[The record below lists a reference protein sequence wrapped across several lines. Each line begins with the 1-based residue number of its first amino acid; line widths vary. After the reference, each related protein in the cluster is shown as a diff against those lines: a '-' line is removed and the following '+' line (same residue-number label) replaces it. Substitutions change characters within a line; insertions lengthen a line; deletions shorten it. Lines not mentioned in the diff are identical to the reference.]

1 MIESFFQSL
10 ERNRVAY
17 LLISGQAAVLYGAAA
32 FSEDIDLWIRPTQP
46 NADALLDAL
55 REVGARY
62 YKLTPPLTERNLR
75 RGHGF
80 HFRVPDDPDI
90 FLDVMGAPPR
100 VSDFE
105 ASREASRIMETSW
118 GRIPVVGIRDLV
130 ALKSTQ
136 RLGDYPVIG
145 QLVLRYIEERGV
157 PDEQDLRWALDHVFT
172 VEDLDEL
179 LAALPLAPWPVA
191 DGPLAACVAAR
202 DPSLRPA
209 GVAAAIESMLEERLR
224 VARRADRVHW
234 ADIIGELREFR
245 AADRLLPEG
254 QPV

>member
-1 MIESFFQSL
+1 MTESFFQSL

-46 NADALLDAL
+46 NAEALLAAL

-105 ASREASRIMETSW
+105 SAQAGSRTMETSW
-118 GRIPVVGIRDLV
+118 GRIPVVGICDLV

-145 QLVLRYIEERGV
+145 QLVLRHIEECGV
-157 PDEQDLRWALDHVFT
+157 P
-172 VEDLDEL
+172 
-179 LAALPLAPWPVA
+179 
-191 DGPLAACVAAR
+191 G
-202 DPSLRPA
+202 
-209 GVAAAIESMLEERLR
+209 
-224 VARRADRVHW
+224 ADREHW

-245 AADRLLPEG
+245 AAGRLLPEG